1 MPVPID
7 AQPSLPVPPSHP
19 NLGPLHR
26 RAFLTT
32 LGLASAPTWMPSL
45 HTNATTPTSNTFR
58 RGTFALDGIR
68 LRFFHPDIRQ
78 SFRILMLADTHLFTD
93 DPRGT
98 PYREFSGR
106 MAKAYNQTRH
116 FQTGE
121 PTHPEA
127 AFEATLALAQQQEVS
142 LVALVGDI
150 FSFPSEAAVEFA
162 TTRLQASGVPF
173 LYTSGNHDWHYEG
186 MPGSLEELRHTWIH
200 RRLQPLYQGADPLFH
215 ARDVNG
221 VRFVAIDNSHYE
233 ILPSQLD
240 FLRAQVASGQPFV
253 LCVHIPLYA
262 PGRSVG
268 FGCGHPDWN
277 SQSDRNHMLERRPRW
292 PESGHTPTTLA
303 FHREAFAAPN
313 LLGILAGHIHR
324 PSLDIVQGI
333 PQVVAEANATGG
345 HLLAEF
351 LPLPA

>member
-1 MPVPID
+1 MIPRPP
-7 AQPSLPVPPSHP
+7 QPQVPSHP
-19 NLGPLHR
+19 ASASASASNR
-26 RAFLTT
+26 RTFLTQS
-32 LGLASAPTWMPSL
+32 LCLAAVPALTTELHADSPHLPS
-45 HTNATTPTSNTFR
+45 HPSR

-78 SFRILMLADTHLFTD
+78 FFRILMLADSHLFTD
-93 DPRGT
+93 DPRGV

-127 AFEATLALAQQQEVS
+127 AFEATLALAQKQEVS

-162 TTRLQASGVPF
+162 LSRLQASGLPF
-173 LYTSGNHDWHYEG
+173 FYTAGNHDWHYEG

-233 ILPSQLD
+233 ILPVQLE
-240 FLRAQVASGQPFV
+240 FLRAQVASGQPFI

-268 FGCGHPDWN
+268 FGCGHPDYHARN
-277 SQSDRNHMLERRPRW
+277 DRNHTLERRPRW

-303 FHREAFAAPN
+303 FHRETFAAPN

-324 PSLDIVQGI
+324 PSLDIVQGV

-345 HLLAEF
+345 YLLAEF